1 MDVVTGIAWLI
12 LILSVLVI
20 AHEWGHFIVAKLFKM
35 RVDEF
40 SLFFGP
46 PLLQL
51 GKWHDTEY
59 NIRSFPLGGYVKIA
73 GMEADD
79 ISGGRPILEAIRSPQ
94 QEHQSMDDILRKL
107 KSDTMNDVNV
117 ENIGAELRDR
127 VRNSIGEDGLLTSEA
142 RKDFQ
147 ALRLS
152 PQVNADEMK
161 FLDMAL
167 SSDEH
172 LRDKGLYS
180 NKPLY
185 QRALVI
191 FAGPF
196 MSCFFGYLLFVFMG
210 MTLGMPSMSRS
221 TNQIQVIPNGA
232 AEMAGLRTGDR
243 IIAIDGKPTPNGTA
257 LKNIIHN
264 APNHPMRFRI
274 DREGHVFDVLM
285 KPKPFTFTD
294 VVNGVKVKKTIGLIG
309 VYPNPVFVR
318 VGLIESIRGGTIG
331 TINTI
336 YELLTGLFSKNV
348 KNNVGGP
355 IMIGEMTISL
365 QRLGVARLVEMG
377 GMLSLSL
384 GVMNLLPI
392 PILDGGHLL
401 LLGIEKIRRRKLS
414 AKEIYRAQMVGLG
427 LLGILICM
435 VMYNDL
441 IRTISG
447 KGFQ

>member
-20 AHEWGHFIVAKLFKM
+20 AHEWGHFIVAKMFRM

-46 PLLQL
+46 PLAHL
-51 GKWHDTEY
+51 GIWHDTEY
-59 NIRSFPLGGYVKIA
+59 TIRSFPLGGYVKIA

-94 QEHQSMDDILRKL
+94 QDHQSMDDILRKL
-107 KSDTMNDVNV
+107 TSDTMNDVKV
-117 ENIGAELRDR
+117 ENIGAELRDQ
-127 VRNSIGEDGLLTSEA
+127 VRNSIGDDGLLKPESRE
-142 RKDFQ
+142 DFRI
-147 ALRLS
+147 LRSS
-152 PQVNADEMK
+152 PQLNADEMK
-161 FLDMAL
+161 FVEIVLA
-167 SSDEH
+167 SDER
-172 LRDKGLYS
+172 LQDKGLYS

-196 MSCFFGYLLFVFMG
+196 MSLFFGYILLVFMG
-210 MTLGMPSMSRS
+210 MSLGMPSMTLS
-221 TNQIQVIPNGA
+221 TNQIQVLPNGA
-232 AEMAGLRTGDR
+232 AEMAGLHTGDR
-243 IIAIDGKPTPNGTA
+243 ILAIDGKPTPDGDA
-257 LKNIIHN
+257 LKSIIHN
-264 APNHPMRFRI
+264 APNRPMRFRI
-274 DREGHVFDVLM
+274 DREGRVFDVLM
-285 KPKPFTFTD
+285 KPKPFTYTEII
-294 VVNGVKVKKTIGLIG
+294 NGAKVRKTIGLIG
-309 VYPNPVFVR
+309 VLPNPVFVR
-318 VGLIESIRGGTIG
+318 EGLIASVRDGTIG
-331 TINTI
+331 TYSTI
-336 YELLTGLFSKNV
+336 YQLLTGLFSKNV

-365 QRLGVARLVEMG
+365 QRLGIARLVEMG

-414 AKEIYRAQMVGLG
+414 AKEIYRAQMVGLS